1 LKILLGSRKK
11 MDAELEKF
19 KTEINLAEIATAY
32 GYELDRKKS
41 SRASFVM
48 TRPDGDKIIVSTDTD
63 GHGVF
68 FSISD
73 GSRSGSVIDFIK
85 WQEDVNLGHARQ
97 VLRRW
102 MGDDTSFF
110 PTTQKSHLSRPV
122 SVPRDCAARVAEW
135 ERMRPYRIGNG
146 YLEKRGLIPD
156 TIRLFS
162 ERIGVDQRGNVC
174 FRHDDLTS
182 VTGWEVKNQGFT
194 GFAGG
199 GKKALFGCKI
209 GYPQKEVSPLLV
221 FTESAIDTMSYYQLH
236 PRPGFYLSIGGNM
249 SPEQQELLTW
259 VLNRY
264 PQASI
269 IIATDKDKDGELYA
283 DFIRSV
289 RPDAVRA
296 EPPMGKDW
304 NDSLNQ
310 RQARAR

>member
-1 LKILLGSRKK
+1 

-19 KTEINLAEIATAY
+19 KTEINLAELASSY

-48 TRPDGDKIIVSTDTD
+48 QRPDGDKIVVSTDTD

-68 FSISD
+68 FNTHD
-73 GSRSGSVIDFIK
+73 EGKSGSVIDFVK
-85 WQEDVNLGHARQ
+85 WQENVNLGQARQ

-102 MGDDTSFF
+102 MADPVSFF
-110 PTTQKSHLSRPV
+110 PTAQKPCFSSPV
-122 SVPRDCAARVAEW
+122 PIPHDCAARVAEW
-135 ERMRPYRIGNG
+135 ERMKPYRITSGG
-146 YLEKRGLIPD
+146 YLEKRGLTPD

-162 ERIGVDQRGNVC
+162 NRIGVDRRGNVC
-174 FRHDDLTS
+174 FRHDDLCN
-182 VTGWEVKNQGFT
+182 VTGWEMKNHGFT
-194 GFAGG
+194 GFPEG
-199 GKKALFGCKI
+199 GKKALFGCKV
-209 GYPQKEVSPLLV
+209 GYPQKEATPLLV
-221 FTESAIDTMSYYQLH
+221 FTESAIDAMSYYQLH
-236 PRPGFYLSIGGNM
+236 PRPGFYLSIAGNM

-264 PQASI
+264 PQANI
-269 IIATDKDKDGELYA
+269 VIATDKDRDGEKYA

-296 EPPMGKDW
+296 EPPIGKDW
-304 NDSLNQ
+304 NDALNQ